1 MSPSA
6 QRIQIDFSR
15 FAGEE
20 PASLYFDAFLKSGTQ
35 EWPPSLCRRFPA
47 LKAWQGISHLKTQLR
62 RPVGAPPDWNV
73 LLAGR
78 SAQLMKLAAELLFG
92 QCRNVLTSDLSWPS
106 YRLILNRS
114 CRKHG
119 AQITTLSLRKQI
131 LRGQLDSGEVVDDVV
146 RCFMRSKCDGLF
158 LPAVDNLGIRV
169 PVERIV
175 QAIRQQATLRFVA
188 VDGAQALCHVPID
201 LAANF
206 CDFFIAGCHKWLGA
220 YQPLG
225 LAFYGH
231 PRSRGYIERA
241 AGRLQRS
248 TVIDDPLMRFL
259 TELQG
264 CTLGRYGETVN
275 LVPLFSCQGALQD
288 AVSTPSSLALPTR
301 VANADYLVG
310 ALASRGWRPVRP
322 AADLRTGILLAKP
335 EAKSSRNVCPE
346 SLRRLFHES
355 GLAVSTYP
363 KGLVRVSLPAKMWE
377 STTLADVAGAFDRVF
392 AMLNHSPSVSNTQQ
406 PAFQLVG

>member
-1 MSPSA
+1 
-6 QRIQIDFSR
+6 
-15 FAGEE
+15 
-20 PASLYFDAFLKSGTQ
+20 
-35 EWPPSLCRRFPA
+35 
-47 LKAWQGISHLKTQLR
+47 
-62 RPVGAPPDWNV
+62 
-73 LLAGR
+73 
-78 SAQLMKLAAELLFG
+78 
-92 QCRNVLTSDLSWPS
+92 VLTSDLSWPS

-119 AQITTLSLRKQI
+119 AQITTLSLRKRI
-131 LRGQLDSGEVVDDVV
+131 LRGHLESGDVVEDVV
-146 RCFMRSKCDGLF
+146 RCFIHSKCDGLF

-175 QAIRQQATLRFVA
+175 QAIRQQATLRFV
-188 VDGAQALCHVPID
+188 VIDGAQAFCHVPID
-201 LAANF
+201 LAAGF

-231 PRSRGYIERA
+231 PRSRAYVEQA
-241 AGRLQRS
+241 TQRLQRS
-248 TVIDDPLMRFL
+248 GMIDDPLMRFI
-259 TELQG
+259 TQLQG

-288 AVSTPSSLALPTR
+288 AASTPPSLALPTR
-301 VANADYLVG
+301 VANADHLVG
-310 ALASRGWRPVRP
+310 MIASLGWRPVRP
-322 AADLRTGILLAKP
+322 AGDLRTGILLGQS

-363 KGLVRVSLPAKMWE
+363 KGLVRVSLPAKIWE
-377 STTLADVAGAFDRVF
+377 SGTLADVSGAFERVF
-392 AMLNHSPSVSNTQQ
+392 AMLNRSPSASNTQQ
-406 PAFQLVG
+406 PAPQLVG